1 MNNRSSNLDFKLL
14 FESAPGLFLVLQP
27 DAEFKIVGASD
38 AYLHATLTER
48 QKIIGRGLFE
58 VFPDNPDDPHATG
71 TSNLRASLE
80 RVVANKAPDTM
91 AVQKYDIRRP
101 ESQGGGFEERF
112 WSPLNSPVLSA
123 EGQIRYIIHRVED
136 VTEFVRLSRTH
147 QLERERSEALER
159 QGHAMEAEILRR
171 SQELDAA
178 NKKLRQANQQLT
190 EVDKAK
196 TAFFSNI
203 SHEFRTPLT
212 LLLGPVED
220 GLSDTEEPLAQKQR
234 ERLELVRY
242 NALRL
247 LKLVNTLLDFSRI
260 EAGRIRATYAP
271 TDIAHLTKELVS
283 AFQSAVDKAGLR
295 LVVDCPPLSEPAY
308 VDHEMWEKIVLNLVS
323 NAFKFTFEG
332 EIAVGLHATDGH
344 YTLSVRDT
352 GTGIPEEQ
360 LPQIFERFHRV
371 QGAKSRTHEGT
382 GIGLSL
388 VQELVKRHGGAVS
401 VESIVN
407 KGTTFTVSIPKG
419 KAHLPAEA
427 IVSSDVSMSGMKGTE
442 IFSEETLRW
451 LPHGE
456 RSPETEPSRSGN
468 GRLENVH
475 EESLHERILIAD
487 DNPDLRAYMSRLLEP
502 HYRVEAVG
510 DGQAALELTR
520 KRIPDLVLSDVMMPR
535 LDGFGLLRE
544 LRADE
549 RTRTIPVVL
558 LSARAGEESA
568 VEGLNAGAD
577 DYLVKPFSARE
588 LLARVRTHLELAR
601 VRRALLETEQGRLEA
616 VLQQMP
622 AGVIIA
628 KASSGELILANGKVD
643 AILHHS
649 FRPGEGIEQYSSY
662 QGFHLDGR
670 AYKPEEYPLSRSLLT
685 GEEIANE
692 EIEYLCGDGIRR
704 ILNAN
709 SAPIRDR
716 NGNIVA
722 GLVIFYDVTEHRR
735 LEQQLL
741 QSQRM
746 EAVGRL
752 AGGVAHDFNNFLTV
766 IIGHS
771 QLLIDRLAS
780 NDPMRTDIQEVE
792 KCAQHAADLTRQLL
806 AFSRKQ
812 ILQPK
817 VLDLNAIVANLEKML
832 RRLIGEDV
840 ELTVRLNP
848 SLGRVKTD
856 PGQVEQIIV
865 NLAANA
871 RDAMPGGGKLTIETA
886 NTDLGDL
893 YARQHAD
900 VAPGQYVMLA
910 VSDTGAG
917 MDRET
922 QARIF
927 EPFFTTKE
935 RGKGTG
941 LGLATV
947 YGIVKQSQG
956 HIWVYSEPGHGSTF
970 KVYLPRIEEAADIT
984 SPLSMPSPSVGGSE
998 TVLLVEDDDTVRRLV
1013 RQVLSCHGYTV
1024 MECRSP
1030 EEALAMSSNYSGRIH
1045 LMVTDVVMPG
1055 SSGPELA
1062 QRITAQ
1068 RPETRVLFMSGYT
1081 DDAIVHHGVLDA
1093 GVAFLEKPFTPDNL
1107 LRKVREVLGTSQ

>member
-1 MNNRSSNLDFKLL
+1 MNKRSSNLDFKLL

-27 DAEFKIVGASD
+27 DTDFKIVGASD

-58 VFPDNPDDPHATG
+58 VFPDNPEDPHATG

-80 RVVANKAPDTM
+80 RVVANKAPESM

-123 EGQIRYIIHRVED
+123 EGQVRYVIHRVED
-136 VTEFVRLSRTH
+136 VTEFVRLSRVH

-159 QGHAMEAEILRR
+159 HTHAMEAEILRR

-220 GLSDTEEPLAQKQR
+220 ALSDTEEPLAHKQG

-260 EAGRIRATYAP
+260 EAGRMRVTYAP
-271 TDIAHLTKELVS
+271 TDIAHTTKELVS

-332 EIAVGLHATDGH
+332 EIAVGLHTTDGQ

-352 GTGIPEEQ
+352 GTGIPQEH

-388 VQELVKRHGGAVS
+388 VQELVKWHGGAVS
-401 VESIVN
+401 VESTVN

-427 IVSSDVSMSGMKGTE
+427 IVSSNVSMSSMKSAE
-442 IFSEETLRW
+442 IFSEEALRW

-456 RSPETEPSRSGN
+456 YSPETEPRVTGN
-468 GRLENVH
+468 GRPGNVH
-475 EESLHERILIAD
+475 EESLHARILIAD

-510 DGQAALELTR
+510 DGHAALELTR
-520 KRIPDLVLSDVMMPR
+520 KQIPDLVLSDVMMPQ
-535 LDGFGLLRE
+535 LDGFDLLRE

-601 VRRALLETEQGRLEA
+601 VRRALLETEQSRLEA

-622 AGVIIA
+622 AGVIMA
-628 KASSGELILANGKVD
+628 KAASGELILANGKVD

-670 AYKPEEYPLSRSLLT
+670 PYKPDEYPLSRSLLT

-692 EIEYLCGDGIRR
+692 EIEYAMWRR
-704 ILNAN
+704 GPPDSQCELGAN
-709 SAPIRDR
+709 PRS
-716 NGNIVA
+716 
-722 GLVIFYDVTEHRR
+722 
-735 LEQQLL
+735 
-741 QSQRM
+741 
-746 EAVGRL
+746 
-752 AGGVAHDFNNFLTV
+752 
-766 IIGHS
+766 
-771 QLLIDRLAS
+771 
-780 NDPMRTDIQEVE
+780 
-792 KCAQHAADLTRQLL
+792 
-806 AFSRKQ
+806 
-812 ILQPK
+812 
-817 VLDLNAIVANLEKML
+817 
-832 RRLIGEDV
+832 
-840 ELTVRLNP
+840 
-848 SLGRVKTD
+848 
-856 PGQVEQIIV
+856 
-865 NLAANA
+865 
-871 RDAMPGGGKLTIETA
+871 
-886 NTDLGDL
+886 
-893 YARQHAD
+893 
-900 VAPGQYVMLA
+900 
-910 VSDTGAG
+910 
-917 MDRET
+917 
-922 QARIF
+922 
-927 EPFFTTKE
+927 E
-935 RGKGTG
+935 R
-941 LGLATV
+941 
-947 YGIVKQSQG
+947 
-956 HIWVYSEPGHGSTF
+956 
-970 KVYLPRIEEAADIT
+970 
-984 SPLSMPSPSVGGSE
+984 
-998 TVLLVEDDDTVRRLV
+998 
-1013 RQVLSCHGYTV
+1013 
-1024 MECRSP
+1024 
-1030 EEALAMSSNYSGRIH
+1030 
-1045 LMVTDVVMPG
+1045 
-1055 SSGPELA
+1055 
-1062 QRITAQ
+1062 
-1068 RPETRVLFMSGYT
+1068 
-1081 DDAIVHHGVLDA
+1081 
-1093 GVAFLEKPFTPDNL
+1093 
-1107 LRKVREVLGTSQ
+1107 